1 MIRVMNTVSLAE
13 AKTHL
18 SRVVDDAVTT
28 HLRTTITK
36 DGKPVVVIMAVDD
49 LEALEATLDVL
60 SDSQAMAA
68 IRESREPDS
77 QWYSQDDIEA
87 VVAARHA
94 RED

>member
-36 DGKPVVVIMAVDD
+36 NGKPVVVIMAVDD

-60 SDSQAMAA
+60 SDPRAMAA
-68 IRESREPDS
+68 IRESREPDA